1 MADIYGYI
9 SFIFLFD
16 HVLSLRTTVQS
27 AADDARLL
35 AYSVKVMSV
44 RQGCVGPAVTAL
56 ARAGKSLSCYMKYLG
71 LES

>member
-1 MADIYGYI
+1 MDISHLF
-9 SFIFLFD
+9 SFLTMF
-16 HVLSLRTTVQS
+16 LSLRTTVQS

-56 ARAGKSLSCYMKYLG
+56 ARPGKSLSCYMKLLG
-71 LES
+71 LGT

>member
-27 AADDARLL
+27 AADKAWLL

-44 RQGCVGPAVTAL
+44 RQGCVGPDATAL